1 MGTRCGRCKSMPSER
16 PTVRLVADAYDAAV
30 EPRRWPAFLEHL
42 AAVIREGACASSPA
56 TARSPRTS
64 RARW

>member
-1 MGTRCGRCKSMPSER
+1 
-16 PTVRLVADAYDAAV
+16 VRLVADAYDAAV